1 MEKEKTKKEEF
12 NKDLYIDDEMTI
24 IETDI
29 QKVRNRP
36 SMYCG
41 YDKEEGVLH
50 ICKEIIDNSR
60 D

>member
-29 QKVRNRP
+29 QKV
-36 SMYCG
+36 
-41 YDKEEGVLH
+41 
-50 ICKEIIDNSR
+50 
-60 D
+60 